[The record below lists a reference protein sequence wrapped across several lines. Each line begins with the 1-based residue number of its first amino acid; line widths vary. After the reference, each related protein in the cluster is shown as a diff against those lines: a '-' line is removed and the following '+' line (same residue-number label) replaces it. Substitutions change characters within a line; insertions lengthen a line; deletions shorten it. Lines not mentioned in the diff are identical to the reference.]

1 MREIRM
7 SGLTRE
13 RAALGFAHAPSLLY
27 WLISLGCGGARVRT
41 FSRPDGT
48 GVRVRSR

>member
-27 WLISLGCGGARVRT
+27 WLLALGCGYSPRWVI
-41 FSRPDGT
+41 DIL
-48 GVRVRSR
+48 

>member
-27 WLISLGCGGARVRT
+27 WFLSWVAGSVRI
-41 FSRPDGT
+41 
-48 GVRVRSR
+48 GV